1 MDIRYSTNQ
10 RDVKRYTTEELRREF
25 LIEKLFLPGELTATY
40 SHVDRIVVLGAMPV
54 ETSLELGATL
64 DCRKNFG
71 VDYFLQRRELG
82 IINIGGP
89 GEVTADGKKFAL
101 GHLDTLYVS
110 MGTREV
116 TLSSENAG
124 EPAKFYM
131 CSTPAH
137 KACPTTFISME
148 KAAKRHLGG
157 RASSNER
164 TINQLIHPDV
174 LETCQM
180 LMGCTILDEG
190 SVWNTMPAHT
200 HERRMEVYMYFKIP
214 EDNVVFHYMGEP
226 TETRHIILH
235 NEQAV
240 ISPSWSIHAGSGTA
254 SYAFIWAMCGENQEF
269 DDMDNLSVMDL
280 R

>member
-174 LETCQM
+174 LETCQL

>member
-10 RDVKRYTTEELRREF
+10 RDVKRYTTEELRKEF
-25 LIEKLFLPGELTATY
+25 LIETLFVPDQVTATY
-40 SHVDRIVVLGAMPV
+40 SHVDRIVVLGAMP
-54 ETSLELGATL
+54 TDSPLDLAATL

-89 GEVTADGKKFAL
+89 AQVTADGQSFRL
-101 GHLDTLYVS
+101 EHLDTLYVS
-110 MGTREV
+110 MGTRQV
-116 TLSSENAG
+116 TLTSENPA
-124 EPAKFYM
+124 EPAKLYM

-137 KACPTTFISME
+137 KPCPTTFISME
-148 KAAKRHLGG
+148 KAAKRHLGSQS
-157 RASSNER
+157 SSNER

-174 LETCQM
+174 LETCQL

-190 SVWNTMPAHT
+190 NVWNTMPAHT

-214 EDNVVFHYMGEP
+214 ENNVVFHYMGEP
-226 TETRHIILH
+226 TETRHIIMH

-269 DDMDNLSVMDL
+269 DDMDNLSTMDL

>member
-54 ETSLELGATL
+54 ETSLGLGATL

-116 TLSSENAG
+116 TLSSENTG

-174 LETCQM
+174 LETCQL

>member
-174 LETCQM
+174 LETCQL

-280 R
+280 Q

>member
-1 MDIRYSTNQ
+1 M
-10 RDVKRYTTEELRREF
+10 
-25 LIEKLFLPGELTATY
+25 IEKLFLPGELTATY

-54 ETSLELGATL
+54 ETSLGLGATL

-137 KACPTTFISME
+137 KACPTNFISME

-174 LETCQM
+174 LETCQL

>member
-54 ETSLELGATL
+54 ETSLGLGATL

-89 GEVTADGKKFAL
+89 GEVPADGKKFAL

-174 LETCQM
+174 LETCQL

>member
-54 ETSLELGATL
+54 ETSLGLGATL

-157 RASSNER
+157 RAFSNER

-174 LETCQM
+174 LETCQL

>member
-1 MDIRYSTNQ
+1 M
-10 RDVKRYTTEELRREF
+10 
-25 LIEKLFLPGELTATY
+25 IEKLFLPGELTATY

-54 ETSLELGATL
+54 ETSLGLGATL

-174 LETCQM
+174 LETCQL

-240 ISPSWSIHAGSGTA
+240 IGPSWSIHAGSGTA

>member
-1 MDIRYSTNQ
+1 M
-10 RDVKRYTTEELRREF
+10 
-25 LIEKLFLPGELTATY
+25 IEKLFLPGELTATY

-174 LETCQM
+174 LETCQL